1 MKIQRALILPVLV
14 LTLIASRSDLRAQAP
29 IIPSGGQ
36 QQLVPV
42 AIPQT
47 PLGVPTRLGL
57 PEQSGPASFA
67 GPGMG
72 LGGMPPMGMPAPG
85 MMGGMG
91 PGMGGMGP
99 GMGGMGPGMG
109 GMMGPGRGMGPGM
122 GGMPPNG
129 MPPNGMPPNGVAP
142 ASFGAPLG
150 GQGEPAGACPY
161 CGGAGCG
168 ACSVGGWALLDRVI
182 GAVLPYQGG
191 GYCEPRW
198 FDLSIEALYLKREEA
213 SRRINITS
221 DGVAGLAPPNIV
233 LSTDDID
240 FHDRLGFRFTGAMQF
255 GASANLEVV
264 YFGTVHHNATA
275 QVTSGIDN
283 LFSAL
288 SQFGNNPPPSI
299 GPPITIGGFT
309 DSDGAESSRI
319 DYSSNFDS
327 IELDFRRRWMAPNCR
342 LQGSWLMGFR
352 YFLLEEKFGNF
363 ITVNY
368 VDPNN
373 AAATITGFTNYFV
386 ETVNS
391 MTGYQIG
398 GDLWMTVIPGVRV
411 GADVRSGIY
420 YNRAQQATDIF
431 AASLTNP
438 IRETVEKDTVAFL
451 AEANLMGVYRFN
463 ENFSIRAGIQAL
475 FADGV
480 ALAAENFN
488 AKPPFLDGART
499 PIINDNGNV
508 FYYGY
513 TGGLE
518 WMW

>member
-1 MKIQRALILPVLV
+1 M
-14 LTLIASRSDLRAQAP
+14 
-29 IIPSGGQ
+29 
-36 QQLVPV
+36 
-42 AIPQT
+42 
-47 PLGVPTRLGL
+47 
-57 PEQSGPASFA
+57 
-67 GPGMG
+67 
-72 LGGMPPMGMPAPG
+72 GMPPGFGMPPG
-85 MMGGMG
+85 
-91 PGMGGMGP
+91 P
-99 GMGGMGPGMG
+99 
-109 GMMGPGRGMGPGM
+109 GMMGPGMPPGPGMMGNGMMGNGMPPGPGMMGHGMMGPGM
-122 GGMPPNG
+122 MGNGMMGNG
-129 MPPNGMPPNGVAP
+129 MPPSGVMP
-142 ASFGAPLG
+142 ASFASPQG
-150 GQGEPAGACPY
+150 GQGIPVDGRCPY

-168 ACSVGGWALLDRVI
+168 ACGIGGWGLIDRAI
-182 GAVLPYQGG
+182 GAVLPYKGG

-198 FDLSIEALYLKREEA
+198 FDISIEAIYLKREES
-213 SRRINITS
+213 SRRVNITS

-240 FHDRLGFRFTGAMQF
+240 FHDRGGFRFTAAMQF
-255 GASANLEVV
+255 GASGNLEVT

-283 LFSAL
+283 LFSAF
-288 SQFGNNPPPSI
+288 SEFGNNPPPSV

-309 DSDGAESSRI
+309 DSDGAQLSRI
-319 DYSSNFDS
+319 DYSANFDS

-342 LQGSWLMGFR
+342 VQGSWLMGIR

-373 AAATITGFTNYFV
+373 AANTITGYTNYFV

-398 GDLWMTVIPGVRV
+398 GDLWMTLIPGVRV
-411 GADVRSGIY
+411 GADLRSGIY

-431 AASLTNP
+431 AASLANQV
-438 IRETVEKDTVAFL
+438 RELVEKDTVAFL

-463 ENFSIRAGIQAL
+463 ENFSLRAGFQFL

-488 AKPPFLDGART
+488 AQPPFGGGRT
-499 PIINDNGNV
+499 SIINDNGNV